1 VDISFLSHSSTAG
14 ELRGMRLLKLLQYSS
29 AAVADRANKTVFR
42 RRLSAGVSDKEVVAI
57 IQRLACRTLSPD
69 EIIGA
74 SLRRPHRTTLL
85 EARVHHAPPGTRSII
100 WINANSNITAA
111 RYKAHEV
118 EKYPDIMWNDFDD

>member
-85 EARVHHAPPGTRSII
+85 EAPCASRSARHEEYDLDQRELKHHSSSLQG
-100 WINANSNITAA
+100 A
-111 RYKAHEV
+111 RGGKISGYHV
-118 EKYPDIMWNDFDD
+118 E